1 MTPDQRKAPLAL
13 IVDDDAVN
21 RLLARSALESSGW
34 SIEEAE
40 NGQEALAAFQLL
52 HPDVVLLDIMMPEM
66 DGFTA
71 CAVLRKLPGGEHTPI
86 LIMTGLDDY
95 GSITQAY
102 DAGATDFLTKPLNGL
117 LLTHR
122 VRYIVRSSRVLQ
134 ELQASQASL
143 AQARDAALEG
153 TRLKSEF
160 LATVSH
166 EIRTPMNGILG
177 MTELLLDTALTPEQ
191 HDYADTIRI
200 SGEALLLI
208 INDILDFSKFDSGTL
223 QLEEVDF
230 DVNRLLENV
239 VGLFQERACGKGVK
253 LSCLIQAQ
261 VPTWLRGDPGQ
272 LRHILSNLLGNAVKF
287 TKRGEIAVRAE
298 VEEKP
303 DRQHPIDSCLPATLA
318 RLPGRTGHV
327 VNVRFSVSDTGIGI
341 AQEAWARIFHP
352 FVQVDGSTTRT
363 YGGTGLGLAICQQLV
378 ELMGGS
384 IGVDSKPGHGSVF
397 HFTVPFEPKA
407 EQGASSPLFDKIDP
421 SH

>member
-1 MTPDQRKAPLAL
+1 MTPDQRNTPLAL

-21 RLLARSALESSGW
+21 RLMARAALESVGW
-34 SIEEAE
+34 GVEEAE
-40 NGQEALAAFQLL
+40 NGREALAAFQQL

-66 DGFTA
+66 DGFAACTA
-71 CAVLRKLPGGEHTPI
+71 LRKLSGGEHTPV

-95 GSITQAY
+95 DSITRAY

-122 VRYIVRSSRVLQ
+122 VRYIARSSRALQ
-134 ELQASQASL
+134 ELRASQASV

-177 MTELLLDTALTPEQ
+177 MTELLQDTSLTPEQ
-191 HDYADTIRI
+191 RDYANTIRT

-208 INDILDFSKFDSGTL
+208 INDILDFSEFDSGNL
-223 QLEEVDF
+223 QLEETDF
-230 DVNRLLENV
+230 DVHRLLKDV
-239 VGLFQERACGKGVK
+239 VGLFQERAHSKGMT
-253 LSCLIQAQ
+253 LSGLIQAE
-261 VPTWLRGDPGQ
+261 VPTWLHGDSGR
-272 LRHILSNLLGNAVKF
+272 LRQILNNLLANAVKF
-287 TKRGEIAVRAE
+287 TEHGEIVVRAD

-303 DRQHPIDSCLPATLA
+303 GKQNPLDSELPA
-318 RLPGRTGHV
+318 RLTRVTGRTGHL

-341 AQEAWARIFHP
+341 AKESCARIFQP
-352 FVQVDGSTTRT
+352 FVQADGSNTRT

-384 IGVDSKPGHGSVF
+384 IGVDSAPSRGSVF
-397 HFTVPFEPKA
+397 QFTVPFEPKA
-407 EQGASSPLFDKIDP
+407 E
-421 SH
+421 

>member
-1 MTPDQRKAPLAL
+1 MTPDQRNTSLAL

-21 RLLARSALESSGW
+21 RLMARAALESVGW
-34 SIEEAE
+34 GVEEAE
-40 NGQEALAAFQLL
+40 NGREALAAFQQL

-66 DGFTA
+66 DGFAA
-71 CAVLRKLPGGEHTPI
+71 CAALRKLSGGEHTPV

-95 GSITQAY
+95 DSITRAY

-122 VRYIVRSSRVLQ
+122 VRYIARSSRVLQ
-134 ELQASQASL
+134 ELRASQASL

-177 MTELLLDTALTPEQ
+177 MTELLQDTSLTPEQ
-191 HDYADTIRI
+191 RDYADTIRT

-208 INDILDFSKFDSGTL
+208 INDILDFSEFDSGNL
-223 QLEEVDF
+223 QLEETDF
-230 DVNRLLENV
+230 DVHRLLKDV
-239 VGLFQERACGKGVK
+239 VGLFQERAHSKGVT
-253 LSCLIQAQ
+253 LSGLIQTE
-261 VPTWLRGDPGQ
+261 VPTWLHGDSGR
-272 LRHILSNLLGNAVKF
+272 LRQILNNLLANAVKF
-287 TKRGEIAVRAE
+287 TEHGEIVVRAD

-303 DRQHPIDSCLPATLA
+303 GKQNPLDSELPA
-318 RLPGRTGHV
+318 RLTRVTGRTGHLV
-327 VNVRFSVSDTGIGI
+327 SVRFSVSDTGIGI
-341 AQEAWARIFHP
+341 AKESCARIFQP
-352 FVQVDGSTTRT
+352 FVQADGSNTRT

-384 IGVDSKPGHGSVF
+384 IGVDSAPGRGSVF
-397 HFTVPFEPKA
+397 QFTVPFEPKA
-407 EQGASSPLFDKIDP
+407 E
-421 SH
+421 

>member
-1 MTPDQRKAPLAL
+1 MTPDQRNTPLAL

-21 RLLARSALESSGW
+21 RLMARAALESVGW
-34 SIEEAE
+34 GVEEAE
-40 NGQEALAAFQLL
+40 NGREALAAFQQL

-66 DGFTA
+66 DGFAACTA
-71 CAVLRKLPGGEHTPI
+71 LRKLSGGEHTPV

-95 GSITQAY
+95 DSITRAY

-122 VRYIVRSSRVLQ
+122 VRYIARSSRVLQ
-134 ELQASQASL
+134 ELRASQASL

-177 MTELLLDTALTPEQ
+177 MTELLQDTSLTPEQ
-191 HDYADTIRI
+191 RDYADTIRT

-208 INDILDFSKFDSGTL
+208 INDILDFSEFDSGNL
-223 QLEEVDF
+223 QLEETDF
-230 DVNRLLENV
+230 DVHRLLKDV
-239 VGLFQERACGKGVK
+239 VGLFQERAHSKGMT
-253 LSCLIQAQ
+253 LSGLIQAE
-261 VPTWLRGDPGQ
+261 VPTWLHGDSGR
-272 LRHILSNLLGNAVKF
+272 LRQILNNLLANAVKF
-287 TKRGEIAVRAE
+287 TEHGEIVVRAD

-303 DRQHPIDSCLPATLA
+303 GKQNPLDSELPA
-318 RLPGRTGHV
+318 RLTRVTGRTGHLV
-327 VNVRFSVSDTGIGI
+327 SVRFSVSDTGIGI
-341 AQEAWARIFHP
+341 AKESCARIFQP
-352 FVQVDGSTTRT
+352 FVQADGSNTRT

-384 IGVDSKPGHGSVF
+384 IGVDSAPGRGSVF
-397 HFTVPFEPKA
+397 QFTVPFEPKA
-407 EQGASSPLFDKIDP
+407 E
-421 SH
+421 

>member
-1 MTPDQRKAPLAL
+1 MTPDQRNTPLAL

-21 RLLARSALESSGW
+21 RLMARAALESVGW
-34 SIEEAE
+34 GVEEAE
-40 NGQEALAAFQLL
+40 NGREALAAFQQL

-66 DGFTA
+66 DGFAACTA
-71 CAVLRKLPGGEHTPI
+71 LRKLSGGEHTPV

-95 GSITQAY
+95 DSITRAY

-122 VRYIVRSSRVLQ
+122 VRYIARSSRVLQ
-134 ELQASQASL
+134 ELRASQASL

-177 MTELLLDTALTPEQ
+177 MTELLQDTSLTPEQ
-191 HDYADTIRI
+191 RDYADTIRT

-208 INDILDFSKFDSGTL
+208 INDILDFSEFDSGNL
-223 QLEEVDF
+223 QLEETDF
-230 DVNRLLENV
+230 DVHRLLKDV
-239 VGLFQERACGKGVK
+239 VGLFQERAHSKGMT
-253 LSCLIQAQ
+253 LSGLIQAE
-261 VPTWLRGDPGQ
+261 VPTWLHGDSGR
-272 LRHILSNLLGNAVKF
+272 LRQILNNLLANAVKF
-287 TKRGEIAVRAE
+287 TEHGEIVVRAD

-303 DRQHPIDSCLPATLA
+303 GKQNPLDSELPA
-318 RLPGRTGHV
+318 RLTRVTGRTGHLV
-327 VNVRFSVSDTGIGI
+327 SVRFSVSDTGIGI
-341 AQEAWARIFHP
+341 AKESCARIFQP
-352 FVQVDGSTTRT
+352 FVQADGSNTRT

-384 IGVDSKPGHGSVF
+384 IGVDSAPGRGSVF
-397 HFTVPFEPKA
+397 QCTVPFEPKA
-407 EQGASSPLFDKIDP
+407 E
-421 SH
+421 

>member
-1 MTPDQRKAPLAL
+1 MTPDQRDTPLAL

-21 RLLARSALESSGW
+21 RLMARAALESVGW
-34 SIEEAE
+34 GVEEAE
-40 NGQEALAAFQLL
+40 TGREALVAFQQL

-66 DGFTA
+66 DGFAA
-71 CAVLRKLPGGEHTPI
+71 CAALRKLSGGEHTPV

-95 GSITQAY
+95 DSITKAY

-122 VRYIVRSSRVLQ
+122 VRYIARSSRVLQ
-134 ELQASQASL
+134 ELRASQASV

-177 MTELLLDTALTPEQ
+177 MTELLQDTSLTPEQ
-191 HDYADTIRI
+191 RDYADTIRT

-208 INDILDFSKFDSGTL
+208 INDILDFSEFDSGNL
-223 QLEEVDF
+223 QLEETDF
-230 DVNRLLENV
+230 DVNRLLKDV
-239 VGLFQERACGKGVK
+239 VGLFQERAHSKGVT
-253 LSCLIQAQ
+253 LSGLIQAE
-261 VPTWLRGDPGQ
+261 VPTWLHGDSGR
-272 LRHILSNLLGNAVKF
+272 LRQILSNLLANAVKF
-287 TKRGEIAVRAE
+287 TERGEIVIRAD

-303 DRQHPIDSCLPATLA
+303 GKQNPLDSELPA
-318 RLPGRTGHV
+318 RLPSVTGRTGHLV
-327 VNVRFSVSDTGIGI
+327 SVRFSVSDTGIGI
-341 AQEAWARIFHP
+341 AKESCARIFQP
-352 FVQVDGSTTRT
+352 FVQADGSNTRT

-384 IGVDSKPGHGSVF
+384 IGVDSAPGRGSVF
-397 HFTVPFEPKA
+397 QFTVPFEPKA
-407 EQGASSPLFDKIDP
+407 E
-421 SH
+421 

>member
-1 MTPDQRKAPLAL
+1 MTPEQRKAPLAL

-40 NGQEALAAFQLL
+40 DGREALAAFQLL

-71 CAVLRKLPGGEHTPI
+71 CAALRKLPGGEHTPV

-177 MTELLLDTALTPEQ
+177 MAELLLDTALTPEQ
-191 HDYADTIRI
+191 SDYADTIRT

-223 QLEEVDF
+223 RLEEDHF
-230 DVNRLLENV
+230 DVNQLLDDII
-239 VGLFQERACGKGVK
+239 GLFQDRARGKGIK
-253 LSCLIQAQ
+253 LSCLISSQ
-261 VPTWLRGDPGQ
+261 VPSGLYGDSGRLRQ
-272 LRHILSNLLGNAVKF
+272 ILCNLLGNAVKF
-287 TKRGEIAVRAE
+287 TECGEIKVRAYV
-298 VEEKP
+298 VETLDNP
-303 DRQHPIDSCLPATLA
+303 HPIDAGLTAPFAD
-318 RLPGRTGHV
+318 RRGRTGHV
-327 VNVRFSVSDTGIGI
+327 VRVRFSVSDTGIGI
-341 AQEAWARIFHP
+341 AQEACARIFQP
-352 FVQVDGSTTRT
+352 FVQADGSSSRK

-378 ELMGGS
+378 ELMGGT
-384 IGVDSKPGHGSVF
+384 IAVDSTPGRGSLF
-397 HFTVPFEPKA
+397 QFTVPFEPKA
-407 EQGASSPLFDKIDP
+407 EQTGCAPLSD
-421 SH
+421 

>member
-1 MTPDQRKAPLAL
+1 MTPDQRNTPLAL

-21 RLLARSALESSGW
+21 RLMARAALESAGW
-34 SIEEAE
+34 SVEEAE
-40 NGQEALAAFQLL
+40 NGREALAAFQQL

-66 DGFTA
+66 DGFAA
-71 CAVLRKLPGGEHTPI
+71 CAALRKLSGGEHTPV

-95 GSITQAY
+95 DSITRAY

-122 VRYIVRSSRVLQ
+122 VRYIARSSRVLQ
-134 ELQASQASL
+134 ELRASQASL

-177 MTELLLDTALTPEQ
+177 MTELLQDTSLTPEQ
-191 HDYADTIRI
+191 RDYADTIRT

-208 INDILDFSKFDSGTL
+208 INDILDFSEFDSGNL
-223 QLEEVDF
+223 QLEETDF
-230 DVNRLLENV
+230 DLHRLLKDV
-239 VGLFQERACGKGVK
+239 VGLFQERAHSKGVT
-253 LSCLIQAQ
+253 LSGLIQAE
-261 VPTWLRGDPGQ
+261 VPTWLHGDSGR
-272 LRHILSNLLGNAVKF
+272 LRQILNNLLANAVKF
-287 TKRGEIAVRAE
+287 TERGEIVIRAD

-303 DRQHPIDSCLPATLA
+303 GKQHPLDSELPA
-318 RLPGRTGHV
+318 RLTHVTARTGHLV
-327 VNVRFSVSDTGIGI
+327 SVRFSVSDTGIGI
-341 AQEAWARIFHP
+341 AKESCARIFQP
-352 FVQVDGSTTRT
+352 FVQADGSNTRT

-384 IGVDSKPGHGSVF
+384 IGVDSAPGRGSVF
-397 HFTVPFEPKA
+397 QFTVPFEPKA
-407 EQGASSPLFDKIDP
+407 E
-421 SH
+421 

>member
-1 MTPDQRKAPLAL
+1 MTPDQRNTPLAL

-21 RLLARSALESSGW
+21 RLMARAALESVGW
-34 SIEEAE
+34 GVEEAE
-40 NGQEALAAFQLL
+40 NGREALAAFQQL

-66 DGFTA
+66 DGFAACTA
-71 CAVLRKLPGGEHTPI
+71 LRKLSGGEHTPV

-95 GSITQAY
+95 DSITRAY

-122 VRYIVRSSRVLQ
+122 VRYIARSSRALQ
-134 ELQASQASL
+134 ELRASQASV

-177 MTELLLDTALTPEQ
+177 MTELLQDTSLTPEQ
-191 HDYADTIRI
+191 RDYANTIRT

-208 INDILDFSKFDSGTL
+208 INDILDFSEFDSGNL
-223 QLEEVDF
+223 QLEETDF
-230 DVNRLLENV
+230 DVHRLLKDV
-239 VGLFQERACGKGVK
+239 VGLFQERAHSKGMT
-253 LSCLIQAQ
+253 LSGLIQAE
-261 VPTWLRGDPGQ
+261 VPTWLHGDSGR
-272 LRHILSNLLGNAVKF
+272 LRQILNNLLANAVKF
-287 TKRGEIAVRAE
+287 TEHGEIVVRAD

-303 DRQHPIDSCLPATLA
+303 GKQNPLDSELPA
-318 RLPGRTGHV
+318 RLTRVTGRTGHL

-341 AQEAWARIFHP
+341 AKESCARIFQP
-352 FVQVDGSTTRT
+352 FVQADGSNTRT

-384 IGVDSKPGHGSVF
+384 IGVDSAPGRGSVF
-397 HFTVPFEPKA
+397 QFTVPFEPKA
-407 EQGASSPLFDKIDP
+407 E
-421 SH
+421 

>member
-1 MTPDQRKAPLAL
+1 MTPDQRNTPLAL

-21 RLLARSALESSGW
+21 RLMARAALESVGW
-34 SIEEAE
+34 GVEEAE
-40 NGQEALAAFQLL
+40 NGREALAAFQQL

-66 DGFTA
+66 DGFAACTA
-71 CAVLRKLPGGEHTPI
+71 LRKLSGGEHTPV

-95 GSITQAY
+95 DSITRAY

-122 VRYIVRSSRVLQ
+122 VRYIARSSRVLQ
-134 ELQASQASL
+134 ELRASQASL

-177 MTELLLDTALTPEQ
+177 MTELLQDTSLTPEQ
-191 HDYADTIRI
+191 RDYADTIRT

-208 INDILDFSKFDSGTL
+208 INDILDFSEFDSGNL
-223 QLEEVDF
+223 QLEETDF
-230 DVNRLLENV
+230 DVHRLLKDV
-239 VGLFQERACGKGVK
+239 VGLFQERAHSKGMT
-253 LSCLIQAQ
+253 LSGLIQAE
-261 VPTWLRGDPGQ
+261 VPTWLHGDSGR
-272 LRHILSNLLGNAVKF
+272 LRQILNNLLANAVKF
-287 TKRGEIAVRAE
+287 TEHGEIVVRAD

-303 DRQHPIDSCLPATLA
+303 GKQNPLDSELPA
-318 RLPGRTGHV
+318 RLTRVTGRTGHL

-341 AQEAWARIFHP
+341 AKESCARIFQP
-352 FVQVDGSTTRT
+352 FVQADGSNTRT

-384 IGVDSKPGHGSVF
+384 IGVDSAPGRGSVF
-397 HFTVPFEPKA
+397 QFTVPVEPKA
-407 EQGASSPLFDKIDP
+407 E
-421 SH
+421 

>member
-1 MTPDQRKAPLAL
+1 MTPEQRKAPLAL

-34 SIEEAE
+34 SIEEAG
-40 NGQEALAAFQLL
+40 NGREALAAFQLL

-71 CAVLRKLPGGEHTPI
+71 CAALRKLPGGEHTPV

-166 EIRTPMNGILG
+166 EIRTPMNGVLG
-177 MTELLLDTALTPEQ
+177 MTELLLDTSLTPEQ
-191 HDYADTIRI
+191 RDYADTIRT
-200 SGEALLLI
+200 SGEALHLI

-223 QLEEVDF
+223 QLEEADF
-230 DVNRLLENV
+230 DMNQLLQDI
-239 VGLFQERACGKGVK
+239 VGLFQERARGKGIT
-253 LSCLIQAQ
+253 LSCLVQAQ
-261 VPTWLRGDPGQ
+261 VPTCLHGDSGRLRQ
-272 LRHILSNLLGNAVKF
+272 ILNKLLTNAVKF
-287 TKRGEIAVRAE
+287 TEHGEIVVRADI
-298 VEEKP
+298 VEKQ
-303 DRQHPIDSCLPATLA
+303 DKQNPIGSD
-318 RLPGRTGHV
+318 LPGMLRHVTGKTAHV
-327 VNVRFSVSDTGIGI
+327 VSVRFSVSDTGIGI
-341 AQEAWARIFHP
+341 AKEACVRIFQP
-352 FVQVDGSTTRT
+352 FVQADGSTTKT
-363 YGGTGLGLAICQQLV
+363 YGGAGLGLAICQQLV

-384 IGVDSKPGHGSVF
+384 IGVDSKPGLGSVF

-407 EQGASSPLFDKIDP
+407 EQTGCAPLSD
-421 SH
+421 

>member
-1 MTPDQRKAPLAL
+1 MTPDQQHTPLAL

-21 RLLARSALESSGW
+21 RLMARAALESAGW
-34 SIEEAE
+34 SVEEAE
-40 NGQEALAAFQLL
+40 NGREALAAFQQL

-66 DGFTA
+66 DGFEA
-71 CAVLRKLPGGEHTPI
+71 CAALRKLPEGEHTPI

-95 GSITQAY
+95 GSITKAY

-134 ELQASQASL
+134 ELQASRASL

-160 LATVSH
+160 LGTVSH

-177 MTELLLDTALTPEQ
+177 MTELLQDTSLTPEQ
-191 HDYADTIRI
+191 RDYADTIRT
-200 SGEALLLI
+200 SGEALLVI
-208 INDILDFSKFDSGTL
+208 VNDILDFSKFDSGNM

-230 DVNRLLENV
+230 DVNRLLV
-239 VGLFQERACGKGVK
+239 DIVGLFQERARGKGVK

-261 VPTWLRGDPGQ
+261 LPTWLHGDSDR
-272 LRHILSNLLGNAVKF
+272 LRQILNNLLANAVKF
-287 TKRGEIAVRAE
+287 TERGEIVVRAD

-303 DRQHPIDSCLPATLA
+303 GKQHPLDSELPA
-318 RLPGRTGHV
+318 RLTRVTGRTGHLV
-327 VNVRFSVSDTGIGI
+327 SVRFSVSDTGIGI
-341 AQEAWARIFHP
+341 AKEDCARIFQP
-352 FVQVDGSTTRT
+352 FVQADGSTTRIH
-363 YGGTGLGLAICQQLV
+363 GGTGLGLAICQQLV

-384 IGVDSKPGHGSVF
+384 ISVDSAPGRGSAF
-397 HFTVPFEPKA
+397 QFTVPFAPKA
-407 EQGASSPLFDKIDP
+407 E
-421 SH
+421 